1 MKKHLSIFIDES
13 GDYGFINE
21 ASKYYIFSF
30 VIHEQ
35 KDNLDQYYSSIKE
48 MNTFHAGPLIR
59 KEDEYLF
66 VEREDRKKIFHKF
79 FLFAIGLPL
88 RFKSFIYLKGYYK
101 EQKIFKFLE
110 RDVLEFLD
118 QYYDYFKDFEIVIY
132 YDRGQILLSQVLKAA
147 FDSSCLKYEFKQ
159 GVKAYNY
166 RLFQVAD
173 LVSTIKLVETKL
185 QNNELSKSEL
195 DFSARKYWKKV
206 YIKGINK
213 KTL

>member
-1 MKKHLSIFIDES
+1 MEKHLSVFIDES
-13 GDYGFINE
+13 GDYGFIND

-35 KDNLDQYYSSIKE
+35 KDNLNQYYNIIKD
-48 MNTFHAGPLIR
+48 MDIFHAGPLIR

-66 VEREDRKKIFHKF
+66 VQREERKKIFHKF

-88 RFKSFIYLKGYYK
+88 RFKSFIYYKEYYK
-101 EQKIFKFLE
+101 EEKIFKFLE
-110 RDVLEFLD
+110 RDVLEFLNK
-118 QYYDYFKDFEIVIY
+118 YHDYFKDFDIVIY
-132 YDRGQILLSQVLKAA
+132 YDKGQILLSQVLKNA

-173 LVSTIKLVETKL
+173 LVSTIKLIEIKL

-206 YIKGINK
+206 YINGINK
-213 KTL
+213 KSL